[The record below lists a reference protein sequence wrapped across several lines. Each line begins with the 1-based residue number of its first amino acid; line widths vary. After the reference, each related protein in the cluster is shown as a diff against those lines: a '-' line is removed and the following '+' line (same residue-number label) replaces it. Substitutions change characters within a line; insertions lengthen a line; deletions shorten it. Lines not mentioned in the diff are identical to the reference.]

1 MATLPGNDASVRRLV
16 VRTTDF
22 DEAHRAME
30 RVFLPMAMWAM
41 ESQTALDMRIDST
54 QVDEMMTSTVRF
66 GRDIGLR
73 TVEAGS
79 YHVAAPVSGVAESQ
93 IGLLEAIQTAQECA
107 AIFQVE
113 RPVHIRWRG
122 DCTQTCLDFPRV
134 ALERRLEQHLDRP
147 LNGPLIFDPAM
158 DLTTPKGRG
167 WSRMLRLANR
177 EARRVQ
183 GLLDHPLAA
192 KSTEAA
198 LVDGLLLAQPHNY
211 SDALLNDTRVA
222 PPRAVREAVEL
233 LETYPDRAW
242 SAPVLANHVHVS
254 VRALQEGFRRSLD
267 NTPMRYL
274 REVRLRKVREDL
286 LAATS
291 DVTTVGA
298 IVYRWGILNQGR
310 FAGSYRTKFG
320 ETPSDTLRRR

>member
-93 IGLLEAIQTAQECA
+93 IGLLEAIQTTQECA
-107 AIFQVE
+107 AIFPVE

-122 DCTQTCLDFPRV
+122 DCTQMCLDFPRGSAGTATRAAPGSAAERTPHLRSGDGSHYSERSWLV
-134 ALERRLEQHLDRP
+134 ADAAAGQ
-147 LNGPLIFDPAM
+147 
-158 DLTTPKGRG
+158 
-167 WSRMLRLANR
+167 
-177 EARRVQ
+177 Q
-183 GLLDHPLAA
+183 GSA
-192 KSTEAA
+192 
-198 LVDGLLLAQPHNY
+198 
-211 SDALLNDTRVA
+211 
-222 PPRAVREAVEL
+222 PRAGTPRPPSRREE
-233 LETYPDRAW
+233 Y
-242 SAPVLANHVHVS
+242 
-254 VRALQEGFRRSLD
+254 
-267 NTPMRYL
+267 
-274 REVRLRKVREDL
+274 
-286 LAATS
+286 
-291 DVTTVGA
+291 
-298 IVYRWGILNQGR
+298 
-310 FAGSYRTKFG
+310 
-320 ETPSDTLRRR
+320 